1 MSYYAIIALVQT
13 AYVILQISISFS
25 STASA
30 KTRYA
35 VEHVHFWLPTMYQ
48 TKQHNLIC
56 SPITDIKIIKNLFQ
70 KFQRSSLRYVS
81 CGNP

>member
-1 MSYYAIIALVQT
+1 MSYYAVIALVQT

-48 TKQHNLIC
+48 T
-56 SPITDIKIIKNLFQ
+56 
-70 KFQRSSLRYVS
+70 
-81 CGNP
+81 